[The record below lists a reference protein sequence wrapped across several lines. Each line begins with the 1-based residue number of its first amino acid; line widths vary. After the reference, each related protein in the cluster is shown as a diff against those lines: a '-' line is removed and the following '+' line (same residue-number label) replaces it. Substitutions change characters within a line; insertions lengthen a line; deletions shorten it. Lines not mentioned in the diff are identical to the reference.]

1 MVLDSKTRFESG
13 RRIGVMNT
21 RRMAL
26 DYIKRA
32 RRCFKEAKL
41 AFDDEDY
48 PMTVRR
54 SQECVELI
62 MRQSLNQLLN
72 FLTKMVPKALFQ
84 PQERYLM
91 NESY

>member
-1 MVLDSKTRFESG
+1 MVLDFEARFEAG
-13 RRIGVMNT
+13 RRVGVMNT

-26 DYIKRA
+26 DYIKRE

>member
-1 MVLDSKTRFESG
+1 MVLDSKTRFEAG
-13 RRIGVMNT
+13 GRIGVMNT

-26 DYIKRA
+26 DYIKRE

-48 PMTVRR
+48 LMTVRR
-54 SQECVELI
+54 SQELELI